1 MVSTSEKAGWARR
14 VWEGVCQR
22 TTEVLSALTPPA
34 APRPGLY
41 TYRFSPNGGQHRI
54 HLRIEQDGSG
64 VLFIDVND
72 VIHLN
77 ATAAEMAKMAL
88 DGITPDRARAGVLHH
103 FRNASRAQVSHDLA
117 HIYEMIESLT
127 CLSGGCPTCTLG
139 STLERTPLFSTPV
152 CAPYKVD
159 LALTYGCNN
168 LCSHCYNE
176 TERRSMKP
184 LATADWCRVIDHL
197 ATIGVPHLILTG
209 GEATLRS
216 DLPTLIAH
224 ADRSGMI
231 VGLNTNGRRLADPAF
246 AGKLVAAGLN
256 HVQITLGS
264 CRAAV
269 HDAMVGASEAF
280 HQTVRGIQNAVD
292 SSLHTITNTTL
303 MRSNMGHIEEI
314 IAFLHNMGI
323 QTFALNGVI
332 ASGGGVNSPEAIPHE
347 ELSPLLARVRD
358 YAGYLGMRFLWYT
371 PTEYCRLSPIELEIG
386 AKRCNAGEYTMC
398 IEPDGTVLPCQS
410 YYVSAGNILRDPWE
424 KIWNSE
430 LFRRFRNRS
439 HDPQGS
445 GLPEQCWGCPE
456 LLLCG
461 GGCPLER
468 QDQEAPAATC
478 AARKGAAAFS

>member
-1 MVSTSEKAGWARR
+1 MVSTSEKKEGWARR
-14 VWEGVCQR
+14 LWK
-22 TTEVLSALTPPA
+22 ALRHDAAGALASLAPPA
-34 APRPGLY
+34 APHPGLY
-41 TYRFSPNGGQHRI
+41 TYRFSPGGGQQRI

-64 VLFIDVND
+64 VLFVDVSR

-88 DGITPDRARAGVLHH
+88 DGVTPERARAGVLHH
-103 FRNASRAQVSHDLA
+103 FRDTNRAQVDHDLA
-117 HIYEMIESLT
+117 RIYEMIESLT
-127 CLSGGCPTCTLG
+127 CLSGGCPTCAVG
-139 STLERTPLFSTPV
+139 STLEQAPLFSTPV
-152 CAPYKVD
+152 HAPYKVD

-168 LCSHCYNE
+168 LCAHCYNE
-176 TERRSMKP
+176 AERRSMKP
-184 LATADWCRVIDHL
+184 LAAAEWCRVIDRLTH
-197 ATIGVPHLILTG
+197 IGVPHLILTG
-209 GEATLRS
+209 GEATLRP
-216 DLPTLIAH
+216 DLPTIISH

-246 AGKLVAAGLN
+246 VGKLVEAGLN

-303 MRSNMGHIEEI
+303 MRSNIEHIEEI
-314 IAFLHNMGI
+314 ITFLHNLGI

-332 ASGGGVNSPEAIPHE
+332 ASGGGINSSEAIPHE
-347 ELSPLLARVRD
+347 ELSPLLARIRD
-358 YAGYLGMRFLWYT
+358 YASYLGMCFLWYT
-371 PTEYCRLSPIELEIG
+371 PTEYCRLSPVELEIG
-386 AKRCNAGEYTMC
+386 ARRCNAGEYTMC

-410 YYVSAGNILRDPWE
+410 YYVSAGNMLRDPWE

-430 LFRRFRNRS
+430 LFRRFRDRS

-456 LLLCG
+456 LSLCG

-468 QDQEAPAATC
+468 QPQAPATC
-478 AARKGAAAFS
+478 AVHKGAAAFS